1 MLEFVAPSCI
11 PSNFDLS
18 TALITPAFIIVADG
32 IIALFK
38 QCADFQIDKDLSS
51 YTSVVVLDE
60 VGLAEDSPRM
70 PLKVIT
76 FIFDTN

>member
-1 MLEFVAPSCI
+1 MVSYQCSPQ
-11 PSNFDLS
+11 S
-18 TALITPAFIIVADG
+18 TADG

-38 QCADFQIDKDLSS
+38 QCAEFQVDKDLSS

-70 PLKVIT
+70 PLKVNL
-76 FIFDTN
+76 F